1 MNMTQFK
8 TPTEYPVELTP
19 ARRHLAEL
27 IAKRDEAGKESD
39 VLQVR
44 IARLVRA
51 QDDVRKIESELT
63 ALGIQESAEM
73 LSWVQRDDGT
83 PAPAG
88 FASRRADL
96 ESKLATA
103 RAAARAGDAAT
114 ASLSSQVTRVNTGL
128 ANLSV
133 PLSLAA
139 AAVVAEE
146 MTPLLDDMRAAVAEI
161 ERCKSKINAGRDYLI
176 AAGQSLANGTGSPIL
191 MELEKFDLDA
201 RNAGSAL
208 PTDHAAHAAAF
219 ASLGA
224 RLRSD
229 PTATL
234 EATS

>member
-1 MNMTQFK
+1 MTQFK
-8 TPTEYPVELTP
+8 SADAYPIPLSG

-27 IAKRDEAGKESD
+27 IEARDERGRESD
-39 VLQVR
+39 GLQAR
-44 IARLVRA
+44 IARLARA
-51 QDDVRKIESELT
+51 QADVKKVEDEIV
-63 ALGIQESAEM
+63 AVGIQESAEM
-73 LSWVQRDDGT
+73 LSWVQRDDST

-114 ASLSSQVTRVNTGL
+114 ASLSSQVTRVNTAL

-133 PLSLAA
+133 PLALAA

-146 MTPLLDDMRAAVAEI
+146 MTPVLDDMRAAVVEI

-176 AAGQSLANGTGSPIL
+176 NAGMSLANGAGAPIS
-191 MELEKFDLDA
+191 MALERFDLDA

-219 ASLGA
+219 ASLAA
-224 RLRSD
+224 RLGSD
-229 PTATL
+229 PTAKL
-234 EATS
+234 DEAAS